1 MKTQTV
7 HDPPPKK
14 TPPGWLGREDAKM
27 LNIGSD
33 ERSILTLHLQQS
45 NSAATPPLRTW
56 NGTIEGRAACNG

>member
-45 NSAATPPLRTW
+45 NSAATPPPQDLERYDRR
-56 NGTIEGRAACNG
+56 EGGL